1 MINGLKSSSAVVRV
15 ERRTGGK
22 ATASGKSEENETSGM
37 ARGGERRERGR
48 EVFLIDKFH
57 SSIAN
62 KIVRNY
68 CDYGKLIYGHI
79 ERGIAFTIP
88 RVKNSPTSRK
98 RAACLDMTFTF
109 ATEFDVITSWD
120 L

>member
-1 MINGLKSSSAVVRV
+1 MGLSPPRWWYELKGGRA
-15 ERRTGGK
+15 ERRQQVENQRKTRLAGRQ
-22 ATASGKSEENETSGM
+22 EEGN
-37 ARGGERRERGR
+37 GGERRR